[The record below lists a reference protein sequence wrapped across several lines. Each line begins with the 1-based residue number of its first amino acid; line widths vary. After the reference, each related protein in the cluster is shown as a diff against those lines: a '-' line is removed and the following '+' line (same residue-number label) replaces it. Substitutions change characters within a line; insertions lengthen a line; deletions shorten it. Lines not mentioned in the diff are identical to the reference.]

1 MSIHPTAIIEK
12 SVELDSSVSVGP
24 FSVLKGKIQIGRGTK
39 IESHVVIGSEHGTVL
54 MGEGNHVFSGA
65 VIGGP
70 PQDLKF
76 KGENTR
82 LEIGDRNTIREFVTL
97 NVGTQTGGGITR
109 IGNDNLLMAYVHVAH
124 DCQLGNNI
132 VIANSSNFAGHVIVE
147 DNVRIGGVC
156 GFTQFTRIGRYSFIA
171 GDSTINKDII
181 PYSIAQGK
189 YAVPRAANEVGM
201 QRAGFSKEEVDAIYR
216 AIRMLTRGSGTV
228 DEILVEIEQKCMPSD
243 HVKYLIEFIRKAE
256 KGIAR

>member
-1 MSIHPTAIIEK
+1 MAIHPTAIIEK
-12 SVELDSSVSVGP
+12 GVELDNSVSVGP
-24 FSVLKGKIQIGRGTK
+24 FSVIKGKVRIGRGTK
-39 IESHVVIGSEHGTVL
+39 IESHVVIGSEHGTVVI
-54 MGEGNHVFSGA
+54 GTDNHIFSGA

-76 KGENTR
+76 KGENTS
-82 LEIGDRNTIREFVTL
+82 LEIGDRNIIREFVTL
-97 NVGTQTGGGITR
+97 NVGTHTGGGVTR
-109 IGNDNLLMAYVHVAH
+109 IGHDNLLMAYVHVAH
-124 DCQLGNNI
+124 DCQLGNKI
-132 VIANSSNFAGHVIVE
+132 VVANSSNFAGHVIVE

-156 GFTQFTRIGRYSFIA
+156 GFTQFTRIGRFSFIA

-201 QRAGFSKEEVDAIYR
+201 QRAGFAKEEVDAVYR
-216 AIRMLTRGSGTV
+216 AIRMITRGSGTV
-228 DEILVEIEQKCMPSD
+228 EETLGEIEQKCLPSE

>member
-1 MSIHPTAIIEK
+1 MAIHPTAIIEK
-12 SVELDSSVSVGP
+12 GVELDSSVIVGP
-24 FSVLKGKIQIGRGTK
+24 FSVLKGQIKIGRGTK
-39 IESHVVIGSEHGTVL
+39 IESHVVIGSEHGTVII
-54 MGEGNHVFSGA
+54 GQDNHIFSGA

-82 LEIGDRNTIREFVTL
+82 LEIGDRNIIREFVTL
-97 NVGTQTGGGITR
+97 NVGTKTGGGLTK
-109 IGNDNLLMAYVHVAH
+109 IGSDNLLMAYVHVAH
-124 DCQLGNNI
+124 DCHLGNHI
-132 VIANSSNFAGHVIVE
+132 VVANSSNFAGHVIVE

-171 GDSTINKDII
+171 
-181 PYSIAQGK
+181 YSIAQGK
-189 YAVPRAANEVGM
+189 YAIPRAANEVGM
-201 QRAGFSKEEVDAIYR
+201 QRAGFPKEEVDAVYR

-228 DEILVEIEQKCMPSD
+228 EEILGEIEQKCMPSE